1 MRNQKLTKSGGPPN
15 VANTTHVDFAHRQ
28 IRNFHTVYEVMNMFM
43 GLL

>member
-1 MRNQKLTKSGGPPN
+1 MKNQKLTKTGGPPN
-15 VANTTHVDFAHRQ
+15 VTNLTQNFAHRQ